1 MENSQET
8 KQPLIKKEHV
18 VPIAITVGVGL
29 ASFMLGRKIGRN
41 QGVNSVSQALLNKD
55 PDLWMKVTKVFNEK

>member
-8 KQPLIKKEHV
+8 KQTLIKKEHI
-18 VPIAITVGVGL
+18 VPIAVTACLGL
-29 ASFMLGRKIGRN
+29 ASFMLGRKVGRQ